1 MNYLT
6 AALQLVTLYG
16 LYRLW
21 TKEANV
27 NIRLESDRPFE
38 ARQGDKVYQ
47 SALKEGSELANV
59 KPEPKPKQAPP
70 PPPVKHVYSKQMSLE
85 MDEPK
90 PTTHRRVW
98 TYTDAQINLMLV
110 RMRNYSKERRLYN
123 IGAGPRPK
131 VEDVF
136 PPAGGRFKQCIVPH
150 IIDEKTYK
158 AWRIEGQWPA
168 FLTMPNDK
176 AIETIRRI
184 EKMSK

>member
-21 TKEANV
+21 TRKPVQFVTPDRTEEKKEIAR
-27 NIRLESDRPFE
+27 RLDAYF
-38 ARQGDKVYQ
+38 
-47 SALKEGSELANV
+47 KEGTERANV

-90 PTTHRRVW
+90 PSKHRRVW
-98 TYTDAQINLMLV
+98 TYTDAQINMMLV

-136 PPAGGRFKQCIVPH
+136 PPAGGRLKQCIVPH